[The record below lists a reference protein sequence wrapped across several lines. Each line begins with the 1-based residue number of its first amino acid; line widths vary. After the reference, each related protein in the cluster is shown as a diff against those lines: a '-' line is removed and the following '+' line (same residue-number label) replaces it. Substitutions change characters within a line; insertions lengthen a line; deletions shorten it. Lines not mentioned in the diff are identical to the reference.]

1 MSLDMTVKCGSP
13 VITSEISSLEIV
25 TATHLS
31 YLPSSIL
38 TASEMGHYSTQ
49 EVNQTE
55 TSLPSMHWN
64 STSTAGLDISKTAA
78 GPDNS
83 KTVLRPDKSETDSS
97 LDESRTSYLSLYTVS
112 ATATVSLS
120 SVSITG
126 QSTQRI
132 SQSGDYLLIYFNQS
146 TNNQ

>member
-1 MSLDMTVKCGSP
+1 MYLDMTVKCGSP
-13 VITSEISSLEIV
+13 VITSAVSSLEIV

-49 EVNQTE
+49 EVNW

-64 STSTAGLDISKTAA
+64 STITAGLDSSKTAA

-83 KTVLRPDKSETDSS
+83 ETVLSPDNSETDSS

-126 QSTQRI
+126 QSTRRI
-132 SQSGDYLLIYFNQS
+132 SQSGDYSLIYFNQS

>member
-1 MSLDMTVKCGSP
+1 MTVKCGSP
-13 VITSEISSLEIV
+13 VITSAISSLEIV

-49 EVNQTE
+49 EVNW

-64 STSTAGLDISKTAA
+64 STSTAGLDSFKTAA

-83 KTVLRPDKSETDSS
+83 ETVLSPDNSKTDSS

-126 QSTQRI
+126 QSTRRI
-132 SQSGDYLLIYFNQS
+132 SQSGDYSLIYFNQS

>member
-1 MSLDMTVKCGSP
+1 MSLDMTVTCGSP
-13 VITSEISSLEIV
+13 VITSVVSSLDIV

-64 STSTAGLDISKTAA
+64 STSTAGLDISKT
-78 GPDNS
+78 
-83 KTVLRPDKSETDSS
+83 KTVLRPDNSETDSS

>member
-1 MSLDMTVKCGSP
+1 MTVKCGSP
-13 VITSEISSLEIV
+13 VITSAVSSLEIV

-49 EVNQTE
+49 EVNW

-64 STSTAGLDISKTAA
+64 STITADLDSSKTAA

-83 KTVLRPDKSETDSS
+83 ETVLSPDNSETDSS

-126 QSTQRI
+126 QSTRRI

>member
-49 EVNQTE
+49 EVNQT
-55 TSLPSMHWN
+55 SLPSMHWN

-83 KTVLRPDKSETDSS
+83 KTVLRPDNSETDSS

-126 QSTQRI
+126 QSTRRI
-132 SQSGDYLLIYFNQS
+132 SQSGDYSLIYFNQS

>member
-1 MSLDMTVKCGSP
+1 MYLDMTVKCGSP
-13 VITSEISSLEIV
+13 VITSAISSLEIV

-49 EVNQTE
+49 EVNW

-64 STSTAGLDISKTAA
+64 STSTAGLDSSKTAA

-83 KTVLRPDKSETDSS
+83 ETVLSPDNSETDSS

-126 QSTQRI
+126 QSTRRI
-132 SQSGDYLLIYFNQS
+132 SQSGDYSLIYFNQS

>member
-1 MSLDMTVKCGSP
+1 MMVKCGSP
-13 VITSEISSLEIV
+13 VITSAISSLDIV

-49 EVNQTE
+49 EVNW

-64 STSTAGLDISKTAA
+64 STSTAGLDSFKTAA
-78 GPDNS
+78 GPENSETVLSPDNS
-83 KTVLRPDKSETDSS
+83 KTDSS

-112 ATATVSLS
+112 
-120 SVSITG
+120 VSITG
-126 QSTQRI
+126 QSTRRI
-132 SQSGDYLLIYFNQS
+132 SQSGDYSLIFQPINK
-146 TNNQ
+146 

>member
-1 MSLDMTVKCGSP
+1 MTVKCGSP
-13 VITSEISSLEIV
+13 VITSAVSSLEIV

-49 EVNQTE
+49 EVNR

-64 STSTAGLDISKTAA
+64 STSTAGLDSSKTAA

-83 KTVLRPDKSETDSS
+83 ETVMSLDNSETATS
-97 LDESRTSYLSLYTVS
+97 LDESRTSYPSLYTVS

-126 QSTQRI
+126 QSTRRI
-132 SQSGDYLLIYFNQS
+132 SQSGDYSLIFQPINK
-146 TNNQ
+146 